1 MSFLSRDPREKKK
14 TLHAHDKRGLPNA
27 RGSWEGSN
35 IGSWEEVEWVARA
48 GQGRVFARIRWSR
61 LLLGSVKVKRYSS
74 KQSKIKNHNSKLI
87 ICCGFSSSVTQLPAL
102 QWEIRQGSWNWWR
115 NDEAWLQFKSRSLHC
130 CSSSP
135 RARCRCHILQRM
147 WVSCRLHPSITFS
160 SCQYFNRFPG
170 KITHY
175 IFL

>member
-87 ICCGFSSSVTQLPAL
+87 ICCGFSSSVRSYQPYSEKFARGHGIDGVMTRRGCNSNPGPCIVVRLPLVLAVGVIFYSGC
-102 QWEIRQGSWNWWR
+102 E
-115 NDEAWLQFKSRSLHC
+115 
-130 CSSSP
+130 
-135 RARCRCHILQRM
+135 CRVVCIHR
-147 WVSCRLHPSITFS
+147 
-160 SCQYFNRFPG
+160 
-170 KITHY
+170 
-175 IFL
+175 